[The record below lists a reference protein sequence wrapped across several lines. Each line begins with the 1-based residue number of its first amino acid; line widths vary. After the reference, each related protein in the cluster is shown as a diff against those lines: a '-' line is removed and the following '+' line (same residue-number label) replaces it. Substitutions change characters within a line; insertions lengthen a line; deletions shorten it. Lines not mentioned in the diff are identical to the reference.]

1 VNSDTP
7 TEYEVL
13 RRLAEDLHKSRL
25 FKTGSVEQALAV
37 VLMGRELG
45 IGPTT
50 ALSNIVIAAGKPTL
64 GAALVGALVQKSGK
78 YGYQVT
84 ELSDQQASVDFFQID
99 TVNLTNAPGTRYRHI
114 LGNST
119 FTLQDAQ
126 RARLAQSQT
135 WQQYPRNLLLAR
147 AITNGARWYCPEVFG
162 GAIYDPDEL
171 GIAGSLAPPEGE
183 DTTGSAPDASP
194 SEGAVDAEFTPN
206 GDGAIDL
213 ERLMEMFSADEIV
226 AANDGEVPSTD
237 EEVLAVYRRLKSK

>member
-1 VNSDTP
+1 MTAES
-7 TEYEVL
+7 EYATL
-13 RRLAEDLHKSRL
+13 HRIASDLHKSRL

-37 VLMGRELG
+37 ILMGRELG

-64 GAALVGALVQKSGK
+64 GAALVGALIQKSGK
-78 YGYQVT
+78 YGYTVT
-84 ELSDQQASVDFFQID
+84 EMSDTSVSVEFFEKLANYNGQG
-99 TVNLTNAPGTRYRHI
+99 VRNLGT
-114 LGNST
+114 ST

-183 DTTGSAPDASP
+183 DTTGSAPDATLP
-194 SEGAVDAEFTPN
+194 SEGAVDAEFTPER
-206 GDGAIDL
+206 GPLVTL
-213 ERLMEMFSADEIV
+213 EQLLEMFTAEQIL
-226 AANDGEVPSTD
+226 AANDGNLPGTD
-237 EEVLAVYRRLKSK
+237 DEVLAVYRKLA

>member
-1 VNSDTP
+1 VSAES
-7 TEYEVL
+7 EYATL
-13 RRLAEDLHKSRL
+13 HRIASDLHKSRL

-37 VLMGRELG
+37 ILMGRELG

-64 GAALVGALVQKSGK
+64 GAALVGALIQKSGK

-99 TVNLTNAPGTRYRHI
+99 TVNLTNASGTRYRHI

-183 DTTGSAPDASP
+183 DTTGSAPDTTLP

-206 GDGAIDL
+206 GGALVTL
-213 ERLMEMFSADEIV
+213 EQLLEMFTAEQIL
-226 AANDGEVPSTD
+226 AANDGNLPGTD
-237 EEVLAVYRRLKSK
+237 DEVLAVYRKLA